1 MLYRIKVISEEQG
14 KKLCKENR
22 LVKFIKFYNGRGQF
36 NKDKLMMEI
45 ELLEDSKTKNY
56 YVYKRADGMYIGEN
70 SFGTPYKSQARV
82 YELTVREAII
92 KLNKLNEDN
101 GLTWQLEIV

>member
-1 MLYRIKVISEEQG
+1 MIYRIKVISEEYG

-22 LVKFIKFYNGRGQF
+22 LVKLIKFYNGRGQF
-36 NKDKLMMEI
+36 NKDKLMMEV

-56 YVYKRADGMYIGEN
+56 YVYKRADGMFVGEN
-70 SFGTPYKSQARV
+70 SFCTPYRSQARV

-101 GLTWQLEIV
+101 GPTWTLEIV